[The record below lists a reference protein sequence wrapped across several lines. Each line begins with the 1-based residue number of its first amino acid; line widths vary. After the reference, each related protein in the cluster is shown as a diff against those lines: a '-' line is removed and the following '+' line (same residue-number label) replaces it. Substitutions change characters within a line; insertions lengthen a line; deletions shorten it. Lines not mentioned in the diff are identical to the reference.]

1 MKSTI
6 LLPFLAIFLLVL
18 SPTDLTAQWG
28 RWRENES
35 IKGNGNIERSE
46 RKLSGFDGLQS
57 CCSMEITV
65 RLGQKHRVEIEAD
78 ENILPYV
85 TAEVSQGM
93 LQFRIQKGVAVAP
106 SQKIK
111 VFVSMPSLQNLEA
124 SSSSKTIVE
133 GICKSDQLRID
144 ISSSAKVDL
153 HFEGRELL
161 VEGSSS
167 SRLELRGQAEQTH
180 IDVSSSCQVVGNN
193 FTSRKLRMDGSSS
206 SRVEL
211 QVTEELR
218 AEVSSSAK
226 LIYGGDPTKVFTDVN
241 SSGKVQKSAL

>member
-1 MKSTI
+1 MKTTL
-6 LLPFLAIFLLVL
+6 LLPLVAIFLLAFL
-18 SPTDLTAQWG
+18 PTDLNAQWG
-28 RWRENES
+28 RWRNNES
-35 IKGNGNIERSE
+35 VKGNGNIERSE
-46 RKLSGFDGLQS
+46 RDLNGFDGLKS
-57 CCSMEITV
+57 CCSMEISV
-65 RLGQKHRVEIEAD
+65 RLGQTYGLVVEAD

-85 TAEVSQGM
+85 ITEVSQGM
-93 LQFRIQKGVAVAP
+93 LSMRIQQGVNLTP
-106 SQKIK
+106 SQRIK

-124 SSSSKTIVE
+124 SSSSRTMVE

-167 SRLELRGQAEQTH
+167 GRLELRGQAEQSR
-180 IDVSSSCQVVGNN
+180 IAVSSSCQVVGND
-193 FTSRKLRMDGSSS
+193 FTSRKLRVDGSSS

-211 QVTEELR
+211 AVTEELR

-226 LIYGGDPTKVFTDVN
+226 VIYSGNPTKVFTDAN
-241 SSGKVQKSAL
+241 SGAKVQKSGL